1 MRHIAIA
8 TLTLAATAE
17 IALATPSSRTPDIA
31 REPRTANLAADVS
44 SFDCNSLWE
53 PATHM
58 TKQQWARACVRVY
71 HRLKEIQAIE
81 DSAPRLPKE

>member
-1 MRHIAIA
+1 VRHIVIA

-17 IALATPSSRTPDIA
+17 IALATPSSRTPDDV
-31 REPRTANLAADVS
+31 RQPRTANLAADVP

-53 PATHM
+53 PTTHM

-71 HRLKEIQAIE
+71 HRLKEIEAIE
-81 DSAPRLPKE
+81 DGASRLPKD